1 MAVIYVKEQ
10 GACIQKKGERIA
22 VSKNSQYFME
32 FPVSN
37 IEGIALMGNVQI
49 TAQALQFLLKQGI
62 DISHYTYSGQ
72 YLGQTASESSKNIFL
87 RFSQYELY
95 NNEIKRLDFAKRI
108 VSNKIENQIGIIS
121 RYRWG
126 EEYPQWK
133 EDVAQIRRIQNKIEA
148 AETINELLGIEGIC
162 SNIYFRSFG
171 HMFHGDFEF
180 HGRNRRSPKD
190 PINVIISLGY
200 TFLTKEICA
209 ALEAESFEPY
219 LGLLHGIRY
228 GRKSLALDIIE
239 EFRQPVVDRMALKI
253 FNKRML
259 SKYDFD
265 LENERILLNTDGF
278 RKFCV
283 EYEKWMNGQRGSGDI
298 PGFRGIIRRQAGALK
313 QCIQKGTEYVPYR
326 MEAGNVRGEL

>member
-121 RYRWG
+121 RYR
-126 EEYPQWK
+126 
-133 EDVAQIRRIQNKIEA
+133 
-148 AETINELLGIEGIC
+148 
-162 SNIYFRSFG
+162 
-171 HMFHGDFEF
+171 
-180 HGRNRRSPKD
+180 
-190 PINVIISLGY
+190 
-200 TFLTKEICA
+200 
-209 ALEAESFEPY
+209 
-219 LGLLHGIRY
+219 
-228 GRKSLALDIIE
+228 
-239 EFRQPVVDRMALKI
+239 
-253 FNKRML
+253 
-259 SKYDFD
+259 
-265 LENERILLNTDGF
+265 
-278 RKFCV
+278 
-283 EYEKWMNGQRGSGDI
+283 
-298 PGFRGIIRRQAGALK
+298 
-313 QCIQKGTEYVPYR
+313 
-326 MEAGNVRGEL
+326 